1 MNVAIPPVIFYVLGA
16 LFLVFGTLRALVLG
30 RRRLDREIVDDTPE
44 RAKARRRHLM
54 FGIFWVV
61 TGLFLIASTAG
72 VLRRGG

>member
-30 RRRLDREIVDDTPE
+30 RRSLDREIVDDTPE

>member
-16 LFLVFGTLRALVLG
+16 LFLVFGTLRALVFG
-30 RRRLDREIVDDTPE
+30 RRRADREIVDDTPE

-54 FGIFWVV
+54 FGIFWVL

-72 VLRRGG
+72 VLGRMR